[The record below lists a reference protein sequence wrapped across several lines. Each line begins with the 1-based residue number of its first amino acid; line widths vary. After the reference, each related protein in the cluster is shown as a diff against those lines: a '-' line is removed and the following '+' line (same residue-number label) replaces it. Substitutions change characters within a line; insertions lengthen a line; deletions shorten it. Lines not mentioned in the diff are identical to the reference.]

1 MLKKILS
8 YFGFELDD
16 DLLPDKS
23 DINKMLTDIKGFYED
38 ECRVGY
44 NINSKKSIAEM
55 LSQKTEEIE
64 KSIAVLAMDF
74 DSKSPVEKLLLF
86 SNDPIGKLTQF
97 MQLLEAVD
105 NDVDG
110 ARSYVELEKEKLI
123 KKGAWEENKDH

>member
-1 MLKKILS
+1 
-8 YFGFELDD
+8 
-16 DLLPDKS
+16 
-23 DINKMLTDIKGFYED
+23 MLTDIKGFYED
-38 ECRVGY
+38 AFRVGY

-123 KKGAWEENKDH
+123 KKGAWDENKDPRFADAKSEFDVLYSKIKEAE